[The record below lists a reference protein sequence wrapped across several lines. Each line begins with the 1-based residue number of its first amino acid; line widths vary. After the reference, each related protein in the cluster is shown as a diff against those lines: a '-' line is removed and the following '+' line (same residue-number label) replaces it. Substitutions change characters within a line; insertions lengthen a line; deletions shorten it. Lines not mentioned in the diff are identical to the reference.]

1 MFAKQTDNEV
11 NVDKKGRLRRLVGIV
26 GSIILL
32 ILVILVIAKVWLVPG
47 IIRREVKKVL
57 SKFCDGPVE
66 IESVE
71 ANLSGQVYLGGIRF
85 YDELK
90 RKWLLVEKVK
100 ANLANWPGLS
110 PVIAEIEVD
119 GVDLQISVADGK
131 ISLLPMRLSE
141 RFVAPNRKPDVSK
154 LTITKAAITIIDT
167 QGSETVYDN
176 FALSVTRRDSIYEFL
191 LNRTSAES
199 SEVFIVGGGVNFQNL
214 NLGATLQ
221 INHRFTKSEMI
232 TALTALNI
240 PGVSGEGS
248 FAADLSIKGCINKPT
263 ELQPTGTILLKDWT
277 IEQEHGK
284 VLNKFH
290 TKIRVNKQ
298 GALLEDL
305 NIIDANGVEWFSSKT
320 SQLILKNW
328 PSLRPVLTEIE
339 IEGLALQTHLVDGK
353 LRLPVELSSNK
364 SVRSKSDYFNFQKL
378 VVRNASFGLA
388 NRQGSKIDCDYL
400 SLQPARQEGFYDIL
414 LMCKGP
420 EERGRISLK
429 GAVNPVS
436 SEVRLSLEMDHTAKK
451 QETAVVFAALG
462 IPQASAE
469 GKVVADL
476 KIDGHLNELSELQLK
491 GSAKF
496 DEFVLFIKDKVFA
509 NNLVTTAELDGP
521 RLSFDE
527 FSAVVCNGPIEG
539 SIYIE
544 SKQNRPIKFGGQFLA
559 QKMNFVELTSI
570 LGEPGR
576 KATKGTITLDYNF
589 SAEGSDMKSLSGNG
603 QIFFDDA
610 DITIFPVIPYVF
622 SNIGL
627 AKLDPLRMADAECK
641 FSMAGPI
648 VKIQSAHIANPYAA
662 IVAEPGGTI
671 NLQTKQIEIYVN
683 AVPLEKIESI
693 IRRLP
698 VLDIFFNL
706 KDKLTRFYISG
717 NWSDPPTKLITK
729 RPIEDIKE
737 GTVGFLQ
744 DVVKN
749 GGHISQVMLKG
760 FGVLFR
766 IPENSK
772 KNKN

>member
-1 MFAKQTDNEV
+1 MFAEQTDNEI
-11 NVDKKGRLRRLVGIV
+11 NVGKKGRLRRLIGIV
-26 GSIILL
+26 GCFILL

-57 SKFCDGPVE
+57 SKFCDGSVE

-71 ANLSGQVYLGGIRF
+71 ANLSGQVYLRGINF
-85 YDELK
+85 YDEIS
-90 RKWLLVEKVK
+90 RKWLFVEEVK
-100 ANLANWPGLS
+100 ANLADWPGLS
-110 PVIAEIEVD
+110 PVITEIEID
-119 GVDLQISVADGK
+119 GVDLQILAADGK
-131 ISLLPMRLSE
+131 IFLPPVHLSE
-141 RFVAPNRKPDVSK
+141 RSVSPKNKLDIRK
-154 LTITKAAITIIDT
+154 LTITKAAITIKDT
-167 QGSETVYDN
+167 RGSKTVYDN
-176 FALSVTRRDSIYEFL
+176 FTLSAFRKDGIYELL
-191 LNRTSAES
+191 LNRASAES
-199 SEVFIVGGGVNFQNL
+199 TELFLAEGGVNFENL
-214 NLGATLQ
+214 NLDASLQ
-221 INHRFTKSEMI
+221 MKHRFTKEEMI
-232 TALTALNI
+232 LALTALNM
-240 PGVSGEGS
+240 PGVSCEGS
-248 FAADLSIKGCINKPT
+248 VAADLSIKGCVEKPIL
-263 ELQPTGTILLKDWT
+263 LQPTGTILFSDWIIESENKVLSKFDTT
-277 IEQEHGK
+277 IEVSNRGISLDNLA
-284 VLNKFH
+284 V
-290 TKIRVNKQ
+290 R
-298 GALLEDL
+298 
-305 NIIDANGVEWFSSKT
+305 DANGLEWLSAKT
-320 SQLILKNW
+320 SKLTFENW
-328 PSLRPVLTEIE
+328 PGLRPALNEIE
-339 IEGLALQTHLVDGK
+339 TEGLALQTRLVDGK
-353 LRLPVELSSNK
+353 LRLPVGLSSNK
-364 SVRSKSDYFNFQKL
+364 SVGSKSDYFNFKKL

-400 SLQPARQEGFYDIL
+400 SLQPAGQEGFYDIL
-414 LMCKGP
+414 LTCKGP
-420 EERGRISLK
+420 EERDRISLK
-429 GAVNPVS
+429 GVVNPAS

-509 NNLVTTAELDGP
+509 NNLVTTAELDGQ